1 MIEEGN
7 VLQEQYLL
15 KIVYVYTSYST
26 GDISVLNE
34 NWCLHLHLNKAIG
47 NFTNVLLKCM

>member
-15 KIVYVYTSYST
+15 RIVYVYTSYTT

-34 NWCLHLHLNKAIG
+34 NLCLHLHLNKAIG
-47 NFTNVLLKCM
+47 KFTRVLLKWM